1 MVCEQLGD
9 HVSKIG
15 NLEVLQSDYM
25 ADHSIKTALLNVKT
39 IILNAINNNEVV
51 CLVLLHLRATFDT
64 ISHQILL
71 NILKY
76 CFGVD
81 GTVLNWLE
89 SYLTGRC
96 QKVALEDEDGIKATS
111 NNMTLTSG
119 ISQGPI
125 LGPIIFTLYVSP
137 IGDIC
142 RKHQITFHSYAD
154 DTQNYLHFKPQ
165 KDATINQDTCL
176 SILENCIRD
185 IRYKL
190 HQYS

>member
-89 SYLTGRC
+89 SYLTDRC
-96 QKVALEDEDGIKATS
+96 LKQHD
-111 NNMTLTSG
+111 
-119 ISQGPI
+119 
-125 LGPIIFTLYVSP
+125 
-137 IGDIC
+137 
-142 RKHQITFHSYAD
+142 SY
-154 DTQNYLHFKPQ
+154 
-165 KDATINQDTCL
+165 
-176 SILENCIRD
+176 IRD
-185 IRYKL
+185 LTRSNLRTYYIYLVCKSYWRHL
-190 HQYS
+190 